1 MMNIGAVRKAMAAA
15 VGAIPRVQAFAY
27 RPDSINPPTFSVSE
41 YNLDFHQAMGSGAN
55 GRGGLVMVTF
65 TCHLFVG
72 RASDDGSQELL
83 EPFLFD
89 GGDRSVAA
97 ALEADPTL
105 GGTCQTLIAS
115 GALNVGRIYMPAGEG
130 TPAYYGAE
138 LPVKVW
144 G

>member
-1 MMNIGAVRKAMAAA
+1 MMDIAAVRKAMAAA
-15 VGAIPRVQAFAY
+15 VSPIPRLQAFAY

-41 YNLDFHQAMGSGAN
+41 YSIDYHQTMGSGSST
-55 GRGGLVMVTF
+55 RSGLVMVTF

-72 RASDDGSQELL
+72 HASDDGTQRLL

-89 GGDRSVAA
+89 GGSSSIASA
-97 ALEADPTL
+97 IEADPTL
-105 GGTCQTLIAS
+105 GGACQALIVS